1 MAKISSVL
9 IAGAG
14 PSGLTLALLLAKQGI
29 NITLVDMAPELDS
42 APRATHYS
50 WPAVYELERAG
61 VLEEVI
67 SKGFIVDNPVSW
79 RRLDGTL
86 LAQVDI
92 ESIPRDKRMVCLPL
106 NHLTSILGEHLS
118 KEPSATVLWN
128 HKVVSVGQD
137 TSQAW
142 VDVETPSG
150 KQVLKA
156 DYIVGCDGANSQVR
170 RSLFGDADF
179 PGRTWDEQ
187 IVATNAYYDMTKS
200 GWGDDSAFIVDPEH
214 WGMIAKIQPDGLLRI
229 SYGEVP
235 GLSREEYIARQP
247 MKFKAILPGNP
258 DPDSFRLVSIS
269 PYKVHQRLA
278 RSLRVGKILLAADAA
293 HLCNPFGGLGLT
305 GGLVDV
311 GNLYDCLLGIHQDLA
326 TEAILDRYS
335 AVRRQ
340 KYLGIIDPVS
350 SENLRRLK
358 QDSEAADKDSLFEML
373 RKAKS
378 DRALSVK
385 LNEGLWS
392 IMHDFRKEYK
402 TETNSSTAVGGTK
415 LAGDGFDEQAE
426 PIPTA

>member
-1 MAKISSVL
+1 MGKVSSVL

-29 NITLVDMAPELDS
+29 KTTVVDMAPHLNS

-50 WPAVYELERAG
+50 WPAVYELGRAG

-67 SKGFIVDNPVSW
+67 REGFINDRPVSW
-79 RRLDGTL
+79 RKLDGTL

-106 NHLTSILGEHLS
+106 NHLTSILEEHLS
-118 KEPSATVLWN
+118 KEPSATILWN
-128 HKVVSVGQD
+128 HKVLGVGQD

-142 VDVETPSG
+142 ADVETPTG
-150 KQVLKA
+150 IQVLKA
-156 DYIVGCDGANSQVR
+156 DYVVGCDGANSQIR
-170 RSLFGDADF
+170 RSLFGDGDF
-179 PGRTWDEQ
+179 PGKTWDEQ

-200 GWGDDSAFIVDPEH
+200 GWKDDSAFIVDPEH
-214 WGMIAKIQPDGLLRI
+214 WGMIAKIRPDGLLRI

-235 GLSREEYIARQP
+235 GLSNEEYIARQP

-258 DPDSFRLVSIS
+258 DPDSFRVVSIS

-311 GNLYDCLLGIHQDLA
+311 GNLYDCFLGIHQELVDD
-326 TEAILDRYS
+326 TILDRYS
-335 AVRRQ
+335 EVRRQ
-340 KYLGIIDPVS
+340 KYLDIIDPVS
-350 SENLRRLK
+350 SENLRRLT
-358 QDSEAADKDSLFEML
+358 QDAEAADKDALFQKL
-373 RKAKS
+373 RDAKS
-378 DRALSVK
+378 DPSLSMK

-392 IMHDFRKEYK
+392 IMHDFRKEYNAPA
-402 TETNSSTAVGGTK
+402 TGSTTVGRTG
-415 LAGDGFDEQAE
+415 
-426 PIPTA
+426 